1 MKIKSPFNKTKVK
14 PKYAEG
20 GTFDPDMLSSISG
33 LFSNT
38 GETNFKDNKATGE
51 LIGSGLGALSTFAGI
66 PAPIGMSVGKTI
78 GGLIGGNIN
87 KEKPVIPAKANS
99 NPFGNIQFKNG
110 GDLKQYNA
118 PTHEQGGQ
126 MIDANMNPTNN
137 QNLAVGEIEK
147 NENGFNNYIYSDTL
161 GNGKKTFADL
171 AKKIVNKY
179 ENKKDEI
186 STKTK
191 NMELERLKQQNEAV
205 KQQNDIQNQPKQFG
219 GGGDLVEADPIDLD
233 IQSTKEIGDKY
244 GKMFKDTTNPKG
256 IGYDN
261 LSMLD
266 NMDLIGVPDLLNSKK
281 PTSITGGLPSG
292 QQVLNNSANTK
303 LQPIGSGDTKPNNNL
318 KNLGLAGL
326 GLSFGLKAADALG
339 NNVEQEKLQ
348 LNPEANQIK
357 DLMGNRS
364 INFQSILNQ
373 IDTSKNAALANN
385 NSARSVNV
393 KRALDTNVFS
403 NAMQQMANSKLQEQQ
418 ANNQYRGEEA
428 GVLNNLGQQ
437 ESAERIRQ
445 QNIQSMNSANLRN
458 MRRDLIGDVNKM
470 SMEALNLDNYD
481 KALKNKQDINRLTI
495 EQYKSLAPSL
505 LKYYDVAENPDGTIK
520 LTLKK

>member
-1 MKIKSPFNKTKVK
+1 MKNVFNKTKVK

-33 LFSNT
+33 LFNTTDKSSNKST
-38 GETNFKDNKATGE
+38 GEM
-51 LIGSGLGALSTFAGI
+51 IGTGLGALSTFAGV
-66 PAPIGMSVGKTI
+66 PTPIGMTVGKTLGGLV
-78 GGLIGGNIN
+78 GGLIEND
-87 KEKPVIPAKANS
+87 KPVIPAKANS
-99 NPFGNIQFKNG
+99 NPFGNVQFKNG

-205 KQQNDIQNQPKQFG
+205 KQQNDIQNQPAKFE

-233 IQSTKEIGDKY
+233 FQSTKEIGDKY
-244 GKMFKDTTNPKG
+244 GKMMKE
-256 IGYDN
+256 
-261 LSMLD
+261 
-266 NMDLIGVPDLLNSKK
+266 GVPNAPFEFDPKM
-281 PTSITGGLPSG
+281 
-292 QQVLNNSANTK
+292 
-303 LQPIGSGDTKPNNNL
+303 
-318 KNLGLAGL
+318 LGLAGL

-348 LNPEANQIK
+348 LNPEANQVK

-445 QNIQSMNSANLRN
+445 QNIQSMNSTNSRN
-458 MRRDLIGDVNKM
+458 MKRDLIGDVNKM
-470 SMEALNLDNYD
+470 GMEALNLDNYD

-495 EQYKSLAPSL
+495 DQYKSLAPSL

>member
-205 KQQNDIQNQPKQFG
+205 KQQNDIQNQPMKFE
-219 GGGDLVEADPIDLD
+219 GGGDLPPFASNFTMKDFLNKSNLNDNSLITPLLSP
-233 IQSTKEIGDKY
+233 ST
-244 GKMFKDTTNPKG
+244 MPAFTPLSVTTNNTTP
-256 IGYDN
+256 N
-261 LSMLD
+261 LLTP
-266 NMDLIGVPDLLNSKK
+266 NN
-281 PTSITGGLPSG
+281 PTNITGGLPSG

-303 LQPIGSGDTKPNNNL
+303 LQPIGSDNNNSNNNL

-348 LNPEANQIK
+348 LNPEANQVK